1 MRCTGFDTSTG
12 KFQFSKSSSK
22 ASGTTSFAGGPL
34 GVFGDG
40 TRSDI
45 NSNLNQYQW
54 EKIHGDNDPT
64 TSDKLEKTEQ
74 RRKEA
79 KANVAATG
87 GSSLVEA
94 QIQNLDGHGGAVFM
108 DAEARRNTMNA
119 TMDFNILNAAASNNA
134 VDAARRMTA
143 GLLEFAQKHH
153 TENYDNRTLKE
164 TGVTLDE
171 MDSHV
176 YTPRPR

>member
-1 MRCTGFDTSTG
+1 M
-12 KFQFSKSSSK
+12 
-22 ASGTTSFAGGPL
+22 
-34 GVFGDG
+34 
-40 TRSDI
+40 
-45 NSNLNQYQW
+45 
-54 EKIHGDNDPT
+54 
-64 TSDKLEKTEQ
+64 
-74 RRKEA
+74 
-79 KANVAATG
+79 AATG

-119 TMDFNILNAAASNNA
+119 TMNFNILNAAASNNA

-143 GLLEFAQKHH
+143 GLLDFAQKHH